1 MKKKEQPFSVL
12 CIRVRLWIIA
22 HYSAGGHRRK
32 AMTQVVKRYEAALG
46 EVFGLSEEQK
56 AVAIVQRGMNE
67 SNVRNILKWL
77 MSVKSEEGKRLP
89 TSFTMAIKGELK
101 AGETTQ

>member
-32 AMTQVVKRYEAALG
+32 AMTQVVKRYESALG
-46 EVFGLSEEQK
+46 EAFGLSEEQK
-56 AVAIVQRGMNE
+56 AVAIVQRGTNE

-89 TSFTMAIKGELK
+89 TSLTMAIKDEPKPGVAHE
-101 AGETTQ
+101 